1 MTGEAAALA
10 AALCW
15 AVGSHLFGRIGKGG
29 EVPAG
34 ALNLGKCAT
43 ALAMF
48 TATGLVTSGQ
58 AVPAVPSRALP
69 WLVASGVTGL
79 ALGDSAYFG
88 AMATIG
94 VRRALLLLS
103 TAPVFAAI
111 GGAIFLG
118 ESLRARDLGA
128 IAAVMIGVAV
138 VVNEQGTRSSGLA
151 VAPRVTAVGVLY
163 GLGAGLGQAAGSLMT
178 RFAMAGG
185 TSALDAAIIRL
196 LAGVV
201 AMLALAAAAGA
212 LVPWTRTLARPRL
225 LAAVGG
231 SAFVGTYV
239 GMWLSQVAI
248 GRASSTAVA
257 ATLLATSPIFALPI
271 GRWLEAERITAR
283 ALGGTVLAVAGLAA
297 LTLGKP

>member
-1 MTGEAAALA
+1 MQGEAAALA

-29 EVPAG
+29 EVPPG
-34 ALNLGKCAT
+34 ALNLGKCST
-43 ALAMF
+43 ALVMF
-48 TATGLVTSGQ
+48 AATGLAASGRPI
-58 AVPAVPSRALP
+58 PAVSSPALQ
-69 WLVASGVTGL
+69 WLVLSGVVGL

-88 AMATIG
+88 AMAMLG

-103 TAPVFAAI
+103 TAPAFAAV

-118 ESLRARDLGA
+118 EALRVRDLAA

-138 VVNEQGTRSSGLA
+138 VVNEQSARSSGLA
-151 VAPRVTAVGVLY
+151 LTPRATAIGVLY
-163 GLGAGLGQAAGSLMT
+163 GLGSGLGQAAGSLMT
-178 RFAMAGG
+178 RHAMAGG
-185 TSALDAAIIRL
+185 TSALDAAIVRL

-201 AMLALAAAAGA
+201 AMLTLATATGA

-225 LAAVGG
+225 LGAIGG

-239 GMWLSQVAI
+239 GIWLSQVAI

-257 ATLLATSPIFALPI
+257 STLLATSPIFALPI
-271 GRWLEAERITAR
+271 GRWFESERITAR
-283 ALGGTVLAVAGLAA
+283 ALGGTVLAVTGLAA
-297 LTLGKP
+297 LTLGKS